1 MALLEVKGITKRFE
15 GLVAVSDLSFNL
27 DDREIVGIIGPNGA
41 GKTTVFNM
49 IAGYYR
55 PDKGQVFLK
64 GEDITGKRPDIIS
77 KMGLT
82 RTFQVVK
89 PFAQLSVLENVMV
102 GAYNRTENDKEAL
115 EKSEE
120 IVHFLKMDRWKNSI
134 AANLPIAG
142 RKRLEIAR
150 CLATDPQ
157 IILLDE
163 VMAGLRPNETDEM
176 IEMTRR
182 ISERG
187 IALLIV
193 EHVMKVIM
201 SLAQR
206 IIVLH
211 HGEMIAEGE
220 PQEIIQNK
228 AVVDAYLGEVK
239 VNA

>member
-1 MALLEVKGITKRFE
+1 MALLEVNGITKRFE
-15 GLVAVSDLSFNL
+15 GLVAVSGLSFKLN
-27 DDREIVGIIGPNGA
+27 EGEMVGIIGPNGA

-49 IAGYYR
+49 IAGYYK
-55 PDKGQVFLK
+55 PNTGSIHFSGQ
-64 GEDITGKRPDIIS
+64 DITGKRPDIIS

-89 PFAQLSVLENVMV
+89 PFAQISVLENVMV
-102 GAYNRTENDKEAL
+102 GAYNRTNDDQEAL
-115 EKSEE
+115 EKANE
-120 IVHFLKMDRWKNSI
+120 IVHFLKMEPWKDSL

-150 CLATDPQ
+150 CLATDPKV
-157 IILLDE
+157 ILLDE

-176 IEMTRR
+176 IALTRQ

-201 SLAQR
+201 SLAER

-211 HGEMIAEGE
+211 HGVMIAEGD
-220 PQEIIQNK
+220 PKEIVKNK
-228 AVVDAYLGEVK
+228 AVVDAYLGEAK
-239 VNA
+239 TDA